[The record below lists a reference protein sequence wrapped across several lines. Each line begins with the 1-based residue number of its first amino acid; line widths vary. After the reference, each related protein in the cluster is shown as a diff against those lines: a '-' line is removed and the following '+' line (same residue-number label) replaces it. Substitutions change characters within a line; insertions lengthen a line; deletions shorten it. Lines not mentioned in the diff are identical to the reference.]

1 MGSSTKERPRP
12 TGPSLPSCPCAA
24 VPRRIASASSASTA
38 TWFSASFAPPA
49 PEPPY
54 SHIYAGYSS
63 RGLRRTMVLSAFIV
77 VLLIGA
83 SYRGDPSADGPAKR
97 GAQTISFAPSAGPGD
112 INKLNK
118 LTSTTKVGIFSG
130 IDGLS
135 FEMLDEMKKLDFKHW
150 EDLRSTL
157 GVSQTTLD
165 LIKKVLHKHLK
176 EEKEKEK
183 EKEKAGSEADGWLA
197 ASSSSSAANLNPTQP
212 EIAAEGSGS
221 KKRKKQ
227 DNPDEFPQW
236 IQAKFATSAYARA
249 DMKRQYQV
257 LASDVAFGFS
267 FGSADT
273 IVVAGPGKHDR
284 VLKRRSL
291 RQMAESGGQWRRG
304 EVLVLGVP
312 SVHRCQGSSRY
323 A

>member
-1 MGSSTKERPRP
+1 MIASST
-12 TGPSLPSCPCAA
+12 
-24 VPRRIASASSASTA
+24 SASTA
-38 TWFSASFAPPA
+38 TGGFYASFAMQA

-54 SHIYAGYSS
+54 SHNYASYSS
-63 RGLRRTMVLSAFIV
+63 RGLGKTMVLSAFIV

-97 GAQTISFAPSAGPGD
+97 SAAQTISFAPSAGPGD

-165 LIKKVLHKHLK
+165 RIKQVLHEHLK
-176 EEKEKEK
+176 QEK

-197 ASSSSSAANLNPTQP
+197 ASSSSAANPTQP
-212 EIAAEGSGS
+212 EISAEGS
-221 KKRKKQ
+221 KKRKKL
-227 DNPDEFPQW
+227 NNSEFPQW
-236 IQAKFATSAYARA
+236 IQDKFATSSHARQ
-249 DMKRQYQV
+249 DMKRQYKV
-257 LASDVAFGFS
+257 
-267 FGSADT
+267 
-273 IVVAGPGKHDR
+273 
-284 VLKRRSL
+284 
-291 RQMAESGGQWRRG
+291 
-304 EVLVLGVP
+304 
-312 SVHRCQGSSRY
+312 C
-323 A
+323 

>member
-1 MGSSTKERPRP
+1 MIASST
-12 TGPSLPSCPCAA
+12 
-24 VPRRIASASSASTA
+24 SASTA
-38 TWFSASFAPPA
+38 TGGFYASFAMPA

-54 SHIYAGYSS
+54 SHNCAGYYSS
-63 RGLRRTMVLSAFIV
+63 RGLGKTMVLSAFIV

-97 GAQTISFAPSAGPGD
+97 SAPTISFAPSAGPGD

-118 LTSTTKVGIFSG
+118 LTSTTKVSIFSG

-135 FEMLDEMKKLDFKHW
+135 FDMLDEMKKLDFKHW

-323 A
+323 E

>member
-1 MGSSTKERPRP
+1 MPSSPCSALPRMIASST
-12 TGPSLPSCPCAA
+12 
-24 VPRRIASASSASTA
+24 SASTA
-38 TWFSASFAPPA
+38 TGGFYASFAMPA

-54 SHIYAGYSS
+54 SHNCAGYYSS
-63 RGLRRTMVLSAFIV
+63 RGLGKTMVLSAFIV

-165 LIKKVLHKHLK
+165 LIKALQGVLQVREAQ
-176 EEKEKEK
+176 EEPRG
-183 EKEKAGSEADGWLA
+183 ACQ
-197 ASSSSSAANLNPTQP
+197 ANHR
-212 EIAAEGSGS
+212 
-221 KKRKKQ
+221 RKSFQ
-227 DNPDEFPQW
+227 V
-236 IQAKFATSAYARA
+236 ARSTWNSLGGFHSQRA
-249 DMKRQYQV
+249 RQ
-257 LASDVAFGFS
+257 
-267 FGSADT
+267 
-273 IVVAGPGKHDR
+273 
-284 VLKRRSL
+284 
-291 RQMAESGGQWRRG
+291 
-304 EVLVLGVP
+304 GVP
-312 SVHRCQGSSRY
+312 DASPHRDRSG
-323 A
+323 